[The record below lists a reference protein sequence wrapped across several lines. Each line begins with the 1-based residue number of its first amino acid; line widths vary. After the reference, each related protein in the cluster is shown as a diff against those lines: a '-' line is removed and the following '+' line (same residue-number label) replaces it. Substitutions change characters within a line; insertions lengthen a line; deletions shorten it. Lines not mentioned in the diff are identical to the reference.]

1 METLGVYIQIPFCAS
16 KCSYCNFSTQVA
28 RATVFDGYCHA
39 AEEEI
44 ERLPELY
51 EAQGIGQGLLDLP
64 VNTLYVGGGTPTIVG
79 TERLAKVLRA
89 VRRRFRLDTLLE
101 FTLEVTPGSA
111 DAGFLAWARTQG
123 VNRLSIGAQAFSDQ
137 ELSSVGR
144 LHSAADTRELIRHAR
159 RAGFANLSLDLIA
172 GLPYQTEN
180 SWRESLRI
188 TAEIRPEH
196 VSVYLFE
203 VDEKS
208 RLGSEIL
215 RRGTRYHADTVPDE
229 NFLAEAY
236 ETARA
241 FLRAKGYIQYEI
253 SNFALPGYA
262 SQHNQKYWSLE
273 PYIGLGAGAH
283 SFDGERRWA
292 NEATPEIYVDKLARG
307 ESPIAEVR
315 WLSPEEQMQEFFFVG
330 LRQSG
335 GVDLGLARRR
345 WEASRVAR
353 WEPTISAL
361 AQKGWLERRENQIRL
376 TEQAYLIS
384 NEVFQE
390 FVAA

>member
-28 RATVFDGYCHA
+28 RAPVLDSYCHA
-39 AEEEI
+39 AEGEV
-44 ERLPELY
+44 ERLPGLY

-89 VRRRFRLDTLLE
+89 VRRRFRLDTRLE

-111 DAGFLAWARTQG
+111 DAGFLARARTQG

-159 RAGFANLSLDLIA
+159 RAGFVNLSLDLIA

-208 RLGSEIL
+208 RLGSEVL
-215 RRGTRYHADTVPDE
+215 RHGTRYHANTVRDE

-273 PYIGLGAGAH
+273 PYLGLGAGAH

-307 ESPIAEVR
+307 ESPVAEVR
-315 WLSPEEQMQEFFFVG
+315 LLSPEEQMQEFFFVG
-330 LRQSG
+330 LRQSS
-335 GVDLGLARRR
+335 GVDLELARRR

-390 FVAA
+390 FVT